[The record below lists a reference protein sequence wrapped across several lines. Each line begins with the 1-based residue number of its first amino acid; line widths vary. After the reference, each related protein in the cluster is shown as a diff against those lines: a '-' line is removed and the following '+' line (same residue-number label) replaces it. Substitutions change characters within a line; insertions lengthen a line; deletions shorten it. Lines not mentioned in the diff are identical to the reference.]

1 MFQYVFI
8 LFLILSPDEITDTLA
23 RAESLSVEAKFKEAI
38 QLLQHADDLL
48 RPKTDRQPEK
58 INVKLQ
64 LALAEMGLND
74 TAQARTSLRE
84 IYMIDAD
91 YRIDPQQFPPK
102 VLALADE
109 AKAEQNQVRCQIVR
123 NDARKYFETWNATAL
138 VNLIQS
144 MKSKCSGL
152 EAIEPD

>member
-1 MFQYVFI
+1 M
-8 LFLILSPDEITDTLA
+8 ILSPDEITDTLA
-23 RAESLSVEAKFKEAI
+23 RAESLYFEAKFKEAI

-84 IYMIDAD
+84 IYTIDAD

-123 NDARKYFETWNATAL
+123 NDARKMDFYLLVMTLTLHYIGWLHRERPSCARAL
-138 VNLIQS
+138 NDN
-144 MKSKCSGL
+144 
-152 EAIEPD
+152 P